1 MALFLVCFYWEH
13 TISKGCSSGN
23 PMSSD
28 IWHGEISHLLL
39 QEPKGFRMSFNS
51 LTLISPLGSCL
62 LYRGDEFGGWGGQ
75 FLTSNLSFS
84 AVQSPAR
91 LQVPSPLPWGVLV
104 PSLRMG
110 TYLDLAQTQAQC
122 HLTREACHL
131 PGWWTLPSNTEPV
144 LSKAAFSE
152 KKTNK
157 QTKKCGQE
165 NSLDSHPRSR
175 KRAGSQILA

>member
-62 LYRGDEFGGWGGQ
+62 LHRGDEFGGRGGAISHQ
-75 FLTSNLSFS
+75 QPFLL
-84 AVQSPAR
+84 PR
-91 LQVPSPLPWGVLV
+91 PVPSQTAGALTT
-104 PSLRMG
+104 SLRS
-110 TYLDLAQTQAQC
+110 
-122 HLTREACHL
+122 AC
-131 PGWWTLPSNTEPV
+131 P
-144 LSKAAFSE
+144 LSKDGDLPRFGTNPGTVSPYPRSVSSPRMVDPSIKHWASVVKGSFFWKE
-152 KKTNK
+152 NK
-157 QTKKCGQE
+157 QTNKKMWSGKQ
-165 NSLDSHPRSR
+165 L
-175 KRAGSQILA
+175 G